1 VARKYS
7 DYVVKQRV
15 EEMQGRVRMRRRHRG
30 QERQPS
36 YGRLGDKREGTK
48 GKENRDAE
56 GTCRRGRRDA
66 QEVRVADAIF

>member
-1 VARKYS
+1 MARKYS

-36 YGRLGDKREGTK
+36 YGRLGDKRDKRE
-48 GKENRDAE
+48 GKENRD

-66 QEVRVADAIF
+66 QQVRVADAIF